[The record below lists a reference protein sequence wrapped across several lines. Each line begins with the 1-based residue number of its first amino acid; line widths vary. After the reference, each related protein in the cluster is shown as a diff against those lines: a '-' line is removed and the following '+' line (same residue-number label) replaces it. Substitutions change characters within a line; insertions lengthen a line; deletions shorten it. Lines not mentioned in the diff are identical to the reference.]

1 MKKNSLY
8 MFNGK
13 MPLHV
18 NSKQII
24 PNILINTNAKFD
36 RILFKV
42 IYIKGCL
49 KDVKNAWR
57 GDKGY

>member
-1 MKKNSLY
+1 
-8 MFNGK
+8 MFNEK

-36 RILFKV
+36 QILFKRRFDL
-42 IYIKGCL
+42 Y
-49 KDVKNAWR
+49 
-57 GDKGY
+57 

>member
-1 MKKNSLY
+1 MKKKSLH
-8 MFNGK
+8 MFNEK

-36 RILFKV
+36 QILFKRRFDL
-42 IYIKGCL
+42 Y
-49 KDVKNAWR
+49 
-57 GDKGY
+57 